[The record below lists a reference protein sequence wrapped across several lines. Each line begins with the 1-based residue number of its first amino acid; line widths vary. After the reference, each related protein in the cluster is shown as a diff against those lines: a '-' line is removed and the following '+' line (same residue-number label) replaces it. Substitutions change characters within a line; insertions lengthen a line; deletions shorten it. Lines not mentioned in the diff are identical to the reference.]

1 MRKRPITI
9 TVWFNEEEYKWLMDN
24 VNKSCLRREPY
35 IRSLIAGEEIY
46 PGPPGPTEEW
56 IALTRLLLGMGNNLN
71 QLAARAHWSHS
82 LTQKDMDELRQMHD
96 EFWEVVERVKR
107 HKSITEED

>member
-1 MRKRPITI
+1 MRKRPITS
-9 TVWFNEEEYKWLMDN
+9 TVRFNEEEYKWLMDN

-35 IRSLIAGEEIY
+35 IRALIVGEKLY
-46 PGPPGPTEEW
+46 PGPTEEW
-56 IALTRLLLGMGNNLN
+56 LALTRLLLGMGNNLN

-82 LTQKDMDELRQMHD
+82 LSQQDFERLVEMRK
-96 EFWEVVERVKR
+96 EFRNAVERVKR

>member
-9 TVWFNEEEYKWLMDN
+9 TVRFNEEEYKWLMDN

-46 PGPPGPTEEW
+46 PGPTEEW
-56 IALTRLLLGMGNNLN
+56 LALTRLLLGMGNNLN
-71 QLAARAHWSHS
+71 QFAARAHWSHS

-96 EFWEVVERVKR
+96 EFWEVVELVKR